1 MVGVVVGCSD
11 ELFLTATLN
20 RSVFLQVV
28 LVNAPFVCHAPHA
41 CHGGVSMP
49 NMASW
54 HAGLCYPV
62 ACAACSWRI
71 GWSRASLAHYRRARS
86 LSHTARCGQHTLGT
100 GSTTT
105 RCGVQVGAVLAEVLQ
120 AHFSGRIDRR
130 GNAPTHAHARTHT
143 HTHTHTQALLCRCS
157 RAKFVLQFAYMQDA
171 TCAQQLSYGH
181 GVSMLPMDHTAP
193 MPVRNA
199 AECAL
204 LLCGTKSA
212 RVRVQF

>member
-130 GNAPTHAHARTHT
+130 GCMLKRTHTHPHTHARAHT
-143 HTHTHTQALLCRCS
+143 HTHTHTYTHTHTHTGAAHRRRCAVALEPNSFCS
-157 RAKFVLQFAYMQDA
+157 SR
-171 TCAQQLSYGH
+171 TCK
-181 GVSMLPMDHTAP
+181 
-193 MPVRNA
+193 MPRVRNSSRMGM
-199 AECAL
+199 E
-204 LLCGTKSA
+204 
-212 RVRVQF
+212 

>member
-1 MVGVVVGCSD
+1 
-11 ELFLTATLN
+11 
-20 RSVFLQVV
+20 
-28 LVNAPFVCHAPHA
+28 
-41 CHGGVSMP
+41 MP

-130 GNAPTHAHARTHT
+130 GCMLKRTHPPTRTHT
-143 HTHTHTQALLCRCS
+143 HTHTGAAVPLLSSQIHSAVRAHARCHVCATALVWAWSELVAHGPHSAHARPQCGGVRPFAVRHKE
-157 RAKFVLQFAYMQDA
+157 RARSCAVLRSMRFLRSITARPHA
-171 TCAQQLSYGH
+171 SLS
-181 GVSMLPMDHTAP
+181 
-193 MPVRNA
+193 
-199 AECAL
+199 
-204 LLCGTKSA
+204 
-212 RVRVQF
+212 